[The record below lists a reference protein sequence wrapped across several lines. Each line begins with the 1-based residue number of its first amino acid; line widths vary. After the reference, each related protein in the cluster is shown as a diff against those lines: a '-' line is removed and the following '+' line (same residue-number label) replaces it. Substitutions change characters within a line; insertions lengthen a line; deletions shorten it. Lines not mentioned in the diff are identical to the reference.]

1 MRVAVV
7 GHVDWIDFL
16 VVDAVPEP
24 GEIVQAHTSWGE
36 AAGGGG
42 VAAVQLARATG
53 ACTFFTSLGDD
64 EFGRRAAEQLRALGV
79 WVEADWRTEPQ
90 RRGFCY
96 LDADGERT
104 ISLLSGKLRPRR
116 SAALPWNELAGYDAV
131 YFTGGDAGALRAA
144 RAARVLVAT
153 PRELSTVQEAA
164 VELNALVGSATDPSE
179 RYTEGDLDPPPRL
192 VVATEGRKGGRYEPG
207 DGRWTAPE
215 LPGPRADSY
224 GAGDTFAAYLTLGLA
239 EGRPPRDAVERAART
254 AAEAITRRGAH
265 GVHS

>member
-16 VVDAVPEP
+16 VVDAVPGP
-24 GEIVQAHTSWGE
+24 GEIVQAHDSWGE

-53 ACTFFTSLGDD
+53 GSTFFTSLGDD
-64 EFGRRAAEQLRALGV
+64 EFGRRAAAQLGELGV
-79 WVEADWRTEPQ
+79 RVEVDWRNEPQ

-116 SAALPWNELAGYDAV
+116 SAPLPWDDLARYDAV
-131 YFTGGDAGALRAA
+131 YFTGGDVGALRAA

-153 PRELSTVQEAA
+153 PRELPTLQEAA
-164 VELNALVGSATDPSE
+164 VRLDALVGSAIDPSE
-179 RYTEGDLDPPPRL
+179 RYAEGGLDPPPRL
-192 VVATEGRKGGRYEPG
+192 VVATEGSEGGRYEPG
-207 DGRWTAPE
+207 DGRWTASE

-224 GAGDTFAAYLTLGLA
+224 GAGDTFAAYLTPGLA
-239 EGRPPRDAVERAART
+239 EGRPPQDAVERGAQA

-265 GVHS
+265 GIRS